1 MNKPLSLAFA
11 MGSICCLIAAGAAL
25 SFFRPWLALIF
36 FLASFAVTGAG
47 MALKRR
53 LQRK

>member
-1 MNKPLSLAFA
+1 LNKPLSFLFA
-11 MGSICCLIAAGAAL
+11 TLSLVCLIAAGAAL
-25 SFFRPWLALIF
+25 SYFRTGWALFFV
-36 FLASFAVTGAG
+36 LASFAVTGAG

>member
-11 MGSICCLIAAGAAL
+11 LASLLCLIAAGASL
-25 SFFRPWLALIF
+25 SYFRPGWALF
-36 FLASFAVTGAG
+36 FVLASFAVTGCG

-53 LQRK
+53 LTRK